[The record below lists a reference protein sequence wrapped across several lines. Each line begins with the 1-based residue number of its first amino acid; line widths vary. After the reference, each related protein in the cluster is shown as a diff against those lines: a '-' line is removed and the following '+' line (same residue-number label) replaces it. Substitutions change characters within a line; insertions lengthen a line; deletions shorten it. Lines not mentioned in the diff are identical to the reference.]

1 MTSSQLR
8 SFRLV
13 AVLAVVAGLSS
24 IAQAQEEVK
33 KDEPKAPEFKA
44 PPLNPITEKLPSVFS
59 KKTPETLEDL
69 KAQQEHVA
77 KIVEK
82 VMPAVVSVRV
92 GASSG
97 SGVIVS
103 KDGYVLTAGHVS
115 GTPNRNVTVI
125 LHNGKTAK
133 GKTLGGNHGIDSGL
147 IKITDEGE
155 WPIVEMGDSAELKVG
170 TWCMVIAHHGGY
182 KPGRTAPVRVGRV
195 LNNDIKKSTLTTDA
209 MLVGGDSGGPIFDM
223 HGRVIGINSRIG
235 NKLDTNMHVS
245 INPFRDEWNK
255 IAKGETW
262 GKLGGGGGGFGKNG
276 PFLGMQTELKDDK
289 VVVKSIT
296 PNSPAEKAGIKLGDE
311 VLKLDDK
318 EITGPMVLQKLLF
331 GRKIG
336 DQVTIEIR
344 RDNAIHTLKAEIG
357 KRM

>member
-1 MTSSQLR
+1 MTSIR
-8 SFRLV
+8 FRCFRLA
-13 AVLAVVAGLSS
+13 AVLAVLASGSF
-24 IAQAQEEVK
+24 IARAQDDVK
-33 KDEPKAPEFKA
+33 KEEPKAPEFKA
-44 PPLNPITEKLPSVFS
+44 PPLNPITEKLPSVFY
-59 KKTPETLEDL
+59 KTKLESLEDL

-115 GTPNRNVTVI
+115 GKPDRDVKVI
-125 LHNGKTAK
+125 LHNGKTVD

-147 IKITDEGE
+147 IKIIDKGE
-155 WPIVEMGDSAELKVG
+155 WPVAEMGDSSELKIG
-170 TWCMVIAHHGGY
+170 AWCMVIAHHGGY
-182 KPGRTAPVRVGRV
+182 KPGRSAPVRLGQVK
-195 LNNDIKKSTLTTDA
+195 NNDIKKSTLTTDA
-209 MLVGGDSGGPIFDM
+209 KLVGGDSGGPIFDM

-235 NKLDTNMHVS
+235 NALEANMHVS

-276 PFLGMQTELKDDK
+276 PYLGMQTELKDDK
-289 VVVKSIT
+289 VVVKSVA